1 MMMSASVVSWPPD
14 EVPAQC
20 EMVRTAGLA
29 HYRFER
35 CEGRLAAQ
43 SAAMR
48 YGVRVF
54 GRRVERIMAS
64 AGAGDVG

>member
-1 MMMSASVVSWPPD
+1 M
-14 EVPAQC
+14 PAQC
-20 EMVRTAGLA
+20 EIVRTAGLA

-54 GRRVERIMAS
+54 GRGVERIMAS